1 VVRLVGDQQGRRAR
15 GRAAVDG
22 RAGRDGRVGDRD
34 AVAVARLRAGGVG
47 AVGLEVDAVAR
58 GVERPLPADVRGRR
72 DDDHTLDAARGEHP
86 VRDVEPERRLAGR
99 GGGGGQ
105 ERVRF
110 AGGDGSGRRLLPGA
124 QWAGGRPGG
133 QRPAAPEGG

>member
-1 VVRLVGDQQGRRAR
+1 MRLVGDQQGRHAR
-15 GRAAVDG
+15 GRAAVSG
-22 RAGRDGRVGDRD
+22 GASRDGRVGDRD
-34 AVAVARLRAGGVG
+34 PVAVARLRATGVG

-72 DDDHTLDAARGEHP
+72 DDDHALDPARGEHP

-110 AGGDGSGRRLLPGA
+110 AGGDGGRRRLLPGA
-124 QWAGGRPGG
+124 QGTAGRPGG
-133 QRPAAPEGG
+133 QGPAAPEGG